1 MVNKATIWSA
11 ICLVALCIGCE
22 KQPSTADD
30 IHLASVQLAEVNN
43 NLQAVAQQLGQ
54 VNTNLEKIANRRLLP
69 IGKGG
74 PEPALEKSLLIP
86 TQQPDFRKAFAKGL
100 QGVAALTG
108 DQKVIEWFQD
118 LAVDI
123 RKTAAPIDIGGVLDK
138 KVKALS
144 ADRVNQL
151 LNEN

>member
-1 MVNKATIWSA
+1 VVNKATIWSA
-11 ICLVALCIGCE
+11 ICLVALCCGCCS
-22 KQPSTADD
+22 QSSSNDD
-30 IHLASVQLAEVNN
+30 AHLAAVQLSEINN
-43 NLQAVAQQLGQ
+43 NLQAIAQQLGQ

-69 IGKGG
+69 IGKGD
-74 PEPALEKSLLIP
+74 PEPAGEKSLLIP

-108 DQKVIEWFQD
+108 NQKVIEWFQG

-123 RKTAAPIDIGGVLDK
+123 RKTIAPVDLGGVLDK